1 MDNLHR
7 ELAPVSEAAW
17 AQIEQEATRTLKRH
31 LAGRRVVDVQGP
43 AGYGMSAVGTG
54 RVRDIDAPANVVHAK
69 QRLAAAL
76 VELRVPFS
84 LSREEIDDVERGAED
99 SDWQP
104 VKDAARQIAFAED
117 RAIFD
122 GYPAAGIQGIRPGSS
137 NPPVNLPEDVRE
149 YPAAI
154 ARAIGQL
161 RESGVDGPYSVL
173 LSADA
178 YIAVSETSDH
188 GYPVIEHLKRVV
200 NGDIIWAPAISGA
213 VALTTRGGDFCLQ
226 LGQEASIGYL
236 AHTAAEVELYLQ
248 ETLTFLV
255 YTAEASV
262 SLPGRT

>member
-7 ELAPVSEAAW
+7 ELAPVSADAW
-17 AQIEQEATRTLKRH
+17 AKIEEEATRTLKRH

-43 AGYGMSAVGTG
+43 AGYGLAAVGTG
-54 RVRDIDAPANVVHAK
+54 RVRDIGAPADGVLAR
-69 QRLAAAL
+69 QRQAAAL
-76 VELRVPFS
+76 VELRAPFT
-84 LSREEIDDVERGAED
+84 LNREEIDDVERGAED

-104 VKDAARQIAFAED
+104 VKDAAKQIAFAED

-122 GYPAAGIQGIRPGSS
+122 GYPAAGIQGIRPGAS
-137 NPPVNLPEDVRE
+137 NAAVSLPGDVRE

-154 ARAIGQL
+154 ARALGEL

-173 LSADA
+173 LSAAA

-188 GYPVIEHLKRVV
+188 GYPVLRHLERLV

-236 AHTAAEVELYLQ
+236 SHSATEVELYLQ

-255 YTAEASV
+255 YTAEAAV
-262 SLPGRT
+262 SLPEQG

>member
-17 AQIEQEATRTLKRH
+17 AQIEEEATRTLKRH

-43 AGYGMSAVGTG
+43 AGYGLSAVGTG
-54 RVRDIDAPANVVHAK
+54 RARDIDAPADGVRAR
-69 QRLAAAL
+69 QRLAATL
-76 VELRVPFS
+76 VELRVPFA

-104 VKDAARQIAFAED
+104 VKDAARRIAFAED

-122 GYPAAGIQGIRPGSS
+122 GYPAAGIQGIRPGS
-137 NPPVNLPEDVRE
+137 NHPPVGLPEDVRE

-173 LSADA
+173 LSAGA

-188 GYPVIEHLKRVV
+188 GYPVLEHLKRLV

-213 VALTTRGGDFCLQ
+213 VALTTRGGDFSLQ
-226 LGQEASIGYL
+226 IGQEASIGYL
-236 AHTAAEVELYLQ
+236 SHTATGVELYLQ

-255 YTAEASV
+255 YTAEAAV
-262 SLPGRT
+262 SLPGRG

>member
-7 ELAPVSEAAW
+7 ELAPASEAAW
-17 AQIEQEATRTLKRH
+17 AQIEEEATRTLKRH

-43 AGYGMSAVGTG
+43 AGYGLSAVGTG
-54 RVRDIDAPANVVHAK
+54 RVRDIDAPADGVGAR

-76 VELRVPFS
+76 VELRAPFT
-84 LSREEIDDVERGAED
+84 LDRGEIDDVERGSED

-104 VKDAARQIAFAED
+104 VKAAARQIAFAED

-122 GYPAAGIQGIRPGSS
+122 GYPAAGIGGIRPGSS
-137 NPPVNLPEDVRE
+137 NRPVSLPVDVRE

-154 ARAIGQL
+154 AQALGQL
-161 RESGVDGPYSVL
+161 RDRGVDGPYSVL

-178 YIAVSETSDH
+178 YVAVSETSDH
-188 GYPVIEHLKRVV
+188 GYPVLQHIRRMI

-213 VALTTRGGDFCLQ
+213 VVLTTRGGDFCLQ

-236 AHTAAEVELYLQ
+236 SHTATQVELYLQ
-248 ETLTFLV
+248 ETLTFLLF
-255 YTAEASV
+255 TAEAAV
-262 SLPGRT
+262 SLPASG